1 MSMSNFF
8 NRRRWTSDAGSALV
22 ELAMTLPLLVLVM
35 VGTIDLARVFY
46 MGMELTNAARAGAQY
61 GAYNPAQSGDFPGMR
76 TAATGAVNITGVA
89 ATASRTCQCA
99 TTAGAFSGAT
109 CSTTCPSGQHLV
121 VTVTV
126 TTSKTFTT
134 VVGSFPGIPNTVN
147 LVRSATLRVP
157 N

>member
-1 MSMSNFF
+1 MRMNNFL
-8 NRRRWTSDAGSALV
+8 NRRHWGSDAGSALV
-22 ELAMTLPLLVLVM
+22 ELAVTLPLLVLVM
-35 VGTIDLARVFY
+35 AGAIDFARVFY

-61 GAYNPAQSGDFPGMR
+61 GAYNPAQSGDIAGMQ
-76 TAATGAVNITGVA
+76 TTATGSVNITGVT

-99 TTAGAFSGAT
+99 TGAGTFSAAT
-109 CSTTCPSGQHLV
+109 CTTTCPSGQHLV

-134 VVGSFPGIPNTVN
+134 LMGSFPGIPTTVG
-147 LVRSATLRVP
+147 LVRAATLRVP

>member
-1 MSMSNFF
+1 MSMNHFF
-8 NRRRWTSDAGSALV
+8 NRRTWSSDAGSALV
-22 ELAMTLPLLVLVM
+22 ELALTLPLLVLVM
-35 VGTIDLARVFY
+35 AGAIDFARVFY
-46 MGMELTNAARAGAQY
+46 TGMELNNAARAGAQFGSY
-61 GAYNPAQSGDFPGMR
+61 DPARSGNIAGMQ
-76 TAATGAVNITGVA
+76 TAATGSVNITGVT

-99 TTAGAFSGAT
+99 TGEGTFFAAT
-109 CSTTCPSGQHLV
+109 CTTTCPSGQHLV

-134 VVGSFPGIPNTVN
+134 LMGSFPGIPQTVN